1 MNAFLGI
8 VRCTLRDLLRSR
20 WLIAYAL
27 VLGLVTDLLLRF
39 GGSPERAGLSLVSVV
54 LLAVPVVSLVV
65 GVMVVYAGREFTE
78 LLLAQP
84 IPRPAVF
91 LAQYVGIVGPLS
103 LALLLGLAV
112 PFGIHGVMLGPG
124 FATLAALVGAGVAL
138 TWIFG
143 AIAQLV
149 AVRCEDRVKGLAIG
163 IAVWLAV
170 TMLYDGLVLAIAAT
184 FSDYPL
190 DKPMLAL
197 LIANPVDLARLA
209 LLFQFDT
216 AALMGY
222 TGAVFRQFFG
232 TGAGLAIALAAL
244 ALWVGAPL
252 TFGLRAF
259 ARKDF

>member
-1 MNAFLGI
+1 MTAFLGI
-8 VRCTLRDLLRSR
+8 VRYALRDLLRSR

-27 VLGLVTDLLLRF
+27 VLGVVTGLLLRF
-39 GGSPERAGLSLVSVV
+39 AGSPERAGLSLVSVV

-65 GVMVVYAGREFTE
+65 GVMVVYSAREFTE

-84 IPRPAVF
+84 IPRPSVF
-91 LAQYVGIVGPLS
+91 LAQYVGIVMPLS

-112 PFGIHGVMLGPG
+112 PFAIHGAAFGRG
-124 FATLAALVGAGVAL
+124 AATLAALAGAGIAL

-143 AIAQLV
+143 AVAQLI
-149 AVRCEDRVKGLAIG
+149 AVRCEDRVKGLAVG
-163 IAVWLAV
+163 IAVWLAL

-184 FSDYPL
+184 FSAYPL
-190 DKPMLAL
+190 DRPMLAL

-209 LLFQFDT
+209 LLLQFDT

-232 TGAGLAIALAAL
+232 TGSGLAIALAAL
-244 ALWVGAPL
+244 ALWVVAPL